1 MALVPVVNEP
11 AFHRGERTAEDGLD
25 LARVC
30 PGNLDGSITE
40 QIAYALNETIRS
52 ADYYIDLYR
61 GPRVAA
67 CGTRSTRLPA
77 AHGAGLW
84 SRRRL
89 GHVSVSGTLPLD
101 CGRCGDSAIYVEYL
115 GAATCDSAGVEAY
128 VQGCVNVMGELVM
141 VEDNSEGAGHMQ
153 IQNQSPITGFFEPAV
168 GLGDSLRLGDLLGRV
183 TDMMGDRVE
192 VNALGV
198 VLAESVDTLVTTLPP
213 VYNQPYEHKNRCHR
227 QCRPNRTL
235 RSS

>member
-1 MALVPVVNEP
+1 M
-11 AFHRGERTAEDGLD
+11 
-25 LARVC
+25 
-30 PGNLDGSITE
+30 
-40 QIAYALNETIRS
+40 
-52 ADYYIDLYR
+52 
-61 GPRVAA
+61 AA

-77 AHGAGLW
+77 AHSAGLW

-89 GHVSVSGTLPLD
+89 GHVAVTGTFPLG

-168 GLGDSLRLGDLLGRV
+168 GLGDSVRVGDVLGRV

-192 VNALGV
+192 VNALATGRNRPCATHISFGQGRGKHRCCFGRV
-198 VLAESVDTLVTTLPP
+198 GRHSCDHPSSGLQSTL
-213 VYNQPYEHKNRCHR
+213 
-227 QCRPNRTL
+227 
-235 RSS
+235 